1 MKTESKAVFLDTNV
15 LIYQTFED
23 LDQEKH
29 LHVCHVLKYLSEN
42 NYKIYVSTQVLR
54 EFFSISTNDR
64 LFERPLEVEE
74 ALSKIDEFGNT
85 FGVLYDNELSMA
97 KLKEI
102 VSKYKVC
109 KKDIYDANIAATMMA
124 NQLEGLF
131 TFNIKDFE
139 LYDEIRLF
147 KIEEDTET
155 HEQDALYVNNPGKEI

>member
-1 MKTESKAVFLDTNV
+1 MKIESKTVFLDTNV

-23 LDQEKH
+23 FDREKH

-54 EFFSISTNDR
+54 EFFSISTNER

-85 FGVLYDNELSMA
+85 FEVLYDNELSMTT
-97 KLKEI
+97 LKEI
-102 VSKYKVC
+102 VSKYKIC
-109 KKDIYDANIAATMMA
+109 KKDIYDANIAATIVA
-124 NQLEGLF
+124 NQLEELF

-139 LYDEIRLF
+139 FFDEIRLF
-147 KIEEDTET
+147 KIMADKET
-155 HEQDALYVNNPGKEI
+155 HEQDTSEINNSSQ

>member
-1 MKTESKAVFLDTNV
+1 MKTESKTVFLDTNV

-23 LDQEKH
+23 FDREKH
-29 LHVCHVLKYLSEN
+29 LHVRHVLKYLSEN

-85 FGVLYDNELSMA
+85 FGVLYDNELSMT

-109 KKDIYDANIAATMMA
+109 KKDIYDANIAATMVA
-124 NQLEGLF
+124 NQLEELF

-139 LYDEIRLF
+139 LFDEIRLF

-155 HEQDALYVNNPGKEI
+155 HEQDAPDVNNSSK

>member
-1 MKTESKAVFLDTNV
+1 MKIESKTIFLDTNV

-23 LDQEKH
+23 FDREKH
-29 LHVCHVLKYLSEN
+29 QHVRHVLKYLSEN

-54 EFFSISTNDR
+54 EFFSISTNNR

-85 FGVLYDNELSMA
+85 FGILYDDELTMT

-124 NQLEGLF
+124 NQLEELF

-147 KIEEDTET
+147 KIAGNTET
-155 HEQDALYVNNPGKEI
+155 HEQDALDVNNSSR